1 MVKVGGGRGVV
12 GGSACVFKGGGGEG
26 RGCEGMAFLVYKGEV
41 DEGGEEGGMSIG
53 LSGLVG

>member
-1 MVKVGGGRGVV
+1 MVKVGGEGVWWV
-12 GGSACVFKGGGGEG
+12 GARVLKGGGGEG